1 MNGAVGYLRV
11 STLEQAALN
20 NSLPV
25 QQSKFTTHCARSSLT
40 PLESFV
46 DKQSGRNVERPA
58 FQRMLAYCRKN
69 KSRVRCVVVAD
80 LSRLARN
87 VVDQGQTIAELGK
100 IGIRLVSVDE
110 PNIDGTAA
118 GKLATNILGAF
129 NQFFSDS
136 LSEKTRFRM
145 QAGRE
150 AGRWLWVAPL
160 GYLNDTTTKRVVI
173 DTDRAP
179 LVTKAFELLRD
190 GTSIGDVIRSVTAL
204 GLRTRKGRTIPK
216 QTFSRIVRNPFYAG
230 WIQNGDTRVRGA
242 HDALVS
248 DDLFERVQAR
258 LKGHIPHAA
267 ESEDFPL
274 RGFVRCARCGKNLT
288 AGWVTGR
295 TQKYPRY
302 WCWTKGCR
310 AVGVRAERLEGSF
323 RTLLGVI
330 QPEAHLLASLPTL
343 AARSWE
349 QRKERIALDAK
360 MLARRLQDQTTL
372 NERTVK
378 AKVMGEL
385 SDEDFKTMK
394 ASIAQETQRAQAQ
407 IAALDAESSSMSALV
422 KQTDEAVINF
432 RKSWESAAVARKREI
447 QTALFPEGLA
457 YDPEIFYFC
466 PQNPSLVTFLSDIL
480 ESMGVSVNDDK
491 TVGVPTLT
499 QFAPL
504 ARMLVFIDRFTR
516 PARDVPSLP

>member
-1 MNGAVGYLRV
+1 MGAVGYLRV
-11 STLEQAALN
+11 STLEQASVN

-25 QQSKFTTHCARSSLT
+25 QQKKFEDHCARNTLA
-40 PLESFV
+40 PLDSFV
-46 DKQSGRNVERPA
+46 DKQSARNAERPA

-87 VVDQGQTIAELGK
+87 VVDQGQTIAELTK

-110 PNIDGTAA
+110 PNIDNTAA

-160 GYLNDTTTKRVVI
+160 GYLNDTATKRVVL
-173 DTDRAP
+173 DPERAP
-179 LVTKAFELLRD
+179 LVTKAFELLRE
-190 GTSIGDVIRSVTAL
+190 GTSIGDVMRQITAL

-216 QTFSRIVRNPFYAG
+216 QTFSRLVRNPFYAG

-248 DDLFERVQAR
+248 DEMFEEVQAR
-258 LKGHIPHAA
+258 LKGHAPHDI
-267 ESEDFPL
+267 EHDTFPL

-295 TQKYPRY
+295 NQKYPRY

-310 AVGVRAERLEGSF
+310 AVTVRAERLEGSF
-323 RTLLGVI
+323 RTLLGII

-349 QRKERIALDAK
+349 QRKERIATDARQ
-360 MLARRLQDQTTL
+360 LARRLQDQTTL
-372 NERTVK
+372 NEKAIK
-378 AKVMGEL
+378 AKLLGEL
-385 SDEDFKTMK
+385 TEDDFKVMK
-394 ASIAQETQRAQAQ
+394 ASIDRETQQIQAQ
-407 IAALDAESSSMSALV
+407 IAALDAETSSMSALMQ
-422 KQTDEAVINF
+422 QTDEAVINF
-432 RKSWESAAVARKREI
+432 GKSWDAAVPTRRREI
-447 QTALFPEGLA
+447 QSALFPEGLG
-457 YDPEIFYFC
+457 YDPELFYFC
-466 PQNPSLVTFLSDIL
+466 PLNPSLVQLLNDVL
-480 ESMGVSVNDDK
+480 EDAGL
-491 TVGVPTLT
+491 VGVPDG
-499 QFAPL
+499 
-504 ARMLVFIDRFTR
+504 I
-516 PARDVPSLP
+516 